1 MRKLLSRF
9 FVLAVLLGCLSL
21 FSTMNSQ
28 AKAIPPCPE
37 NCHADCHALENACIA
52 GCPSEACVNKC
63 IAKYAS
69 CFAYCDW
76 VCGPE

>member
-9 FVLAVLLGCLSL
+9 LVLAFLLGCLGSVSAL
-21 FSTMNSQ
+21 NSQ
-28 AKAIPPCPE
+28 ARAVPPCPE
-37 NCHADCHALENACIA
+37 NCRTDCKDAFLLCVA
-52 GCPSEACVNKC
+52 GCSDDPCITACKDGL
-63 IAKYAS
+63 IA